1 MTAKSRPGGR
11 SARNKAAVFEA
22 AAALLAERGHEAV
35 TMTDVAERAGMAA
48 TSLYRRWG
56 DVRALVMEVA
66 VEKLM
71 RERPLPDTGSL
82 RGDLLA
88 WARPIATSL
97 ASREGSSFF
106 RAVIA
111 TTTSVG
117 PHGSL
122 RRAALERRSEQL
134 ELMLERARQRGEKPP
149 DVAELMDYVL
159 APLYMRALFGR
170 PLTKAVAHRLVDR
183 LVRDP
188 SVRLA
193 STGRR
198 GYHSHR

>member
-1 MTAKSRPGGR
+1 MTAKPRPGGR

-22 AAALLAERGHEAV
+22 TAALLAERGHEAV
-35 TMTDVAERAGMAA
+35 TMTDIAERAGMAA

-56 DVRALVMEVA
+56 DVRALIMEVA

-71 RERPLPDTGSL
+71 RERPLSDTGSL

-97 ASREGSSFF
+97 ASPEGASFF

-111 TTTSVG
+111 TATPPG
-117 PHGSL
+117 ADGSL
-122 RRAALERRSEQL
+122 RRAALNRRGEQM
-134 ELMLERARQRGEKPP
+134 ELMLERARRRGEKSP
-149 DVAELMDYVL
+149 DVAELIDYVL

-170 PLTKAVAHRLVDR
+170 PLSRAVADRLVDR
-183 LVRDP
+183 L
-188 SVRLA
+188 LA
-193 STGRR
+193 QS
-198 GYHSHR
+198 

>member
-1 MTAKSRPGGR
+1 MTAKPRPGGR

-22 AAALLAERGHEAV
+22 AATLLAERGYEAV
-35 TMTDVAERAGMAA
+35 TMTDIAQRAGMAA

-56 DVRALVMEVA
+56 DVRALIMEVA

-88 WARPIATSL
+88 WARPIAVSL

-111 TTTSVG
+111 TTTPAG
-117 PHGSL
+117 ADGLL
-122 RRAALERRSEQL
+122 RHAAMKRRREQM
-134 ELMLERARQRGEKPP
+134 EMMLERARQRGEKPP
-149 DVAELMDYVL
+149 DVDELLDHVL

-170 PLTKAVAHRLVDR
+170 PLSKAVADRLVDR
-183 LVRDP
+183 LLTR
-188 SVRLA
+188 S
-193 STGRR
+193 
-198 GYHSHR
+198 

>member
-1 MTAKSRPGGR
+1 MTAKPRPGGR

-22 AAALLAERGHEAV
+22 TAALLAERGHEAV
-35 TMTDVAERAGMAA
+35 TMTDIAERAGIAA

-56 DVRALVMEVA
+56 DVRALMMEVA

-97 ASREGSSFF
+97 ARREGSSFF
-106 RAVIA
+106 RTVIA
-111 TTTSVG
+111 TSG
-117 PHGSL
+117 ADRSL
-122 RRAALERRSEQL
+122 RRAALKRRSEQM

-170 PLTKAVAHRLVDR
+170 PLSKAVADRLVDR
-183 LVRDP
+183 LVAR
-188 SVRLA
+188 S
-193 STGRR
+193 
-198 GYHSHR
+198 

>member
-1 MTAKSRPGGR
+1 MAAKRRPGGR
-11 SARNKAAVFEA
+11 SARNKAAVFA
-22 AAALLAERGHEAV
+22 AAGTLLAERGHEAV
-35 TMTDVAERAGMAA
+35 TMTDIAERAGLAA

-56 DVRALVMEVA
+56 DVRALIIEVA

-82 RGDLLA
+82 RSDLLA

-97 ASREGSSFF
+97 ARRDGSSFF

-111 TTTSVG
+111 TTTPAGADDSM
-117 PHGSL
+117 
-122 RRAALERRSEQL
+122 RRAALERRGEQM

-149 DVAELMDYVL
+149 DVAELMDHVL

-170 PLTKAVAHRLVDR
+170 PLSRAIADRLVDR
-183 LVRDP
+183 L
-188 SVRLA
+188 LA
-193 STGRR
+193 RS
-198 GYHSHR
+198 

>member
-1 MTAKSRPGGR
+1 MTAKPRPGGR

-22 AAALLAERGHEAV
+22 TAALLAERGYEAV
-35 TMTDVAERAGMAA
+35 TMTDVAQRAGMAA

-56 DVRALVMEVA
+56 DVRALIMEVA

-88 WARPIATSL
+88 WARPIAASL

-111 TTTSVG
+111 TTTPAG
-117 PHGSL
+117 ADGSL
-122 RRAALERRSEQL
+122 RHAAMKRRREQM
-134 ELMLERARQRGEKPP
+134 EMMLERARQRGAKPP
-149 DVAELMDYVL
+149 DVDELLDHVL

-170 PLTKAVAHRLVDR
+170 PLSKAVADRLVDR
-183 LVRDP
+183 LVTRSQSMIRK
-188 SVRLA
+188 SV
-193 STGRR
+193 
-198 GYHSHR
+198 

>member
-1 MTAKSRPGGR
+1 MTAKPRPGGR

-22 AAALLAERGHEAV
+22 AAALLAERGYEAV
-35 TMTDVAERAGMAA
+35 TMTDIAQRAGMAA

-56 DVRALVMEVA
+56 DVRALIMEVA

-88 WARPIATSL
+88 WARPIAASL

-111 TTTSVG
+111 TTTPAGADG
-117 PHGSL
+117 PL
-122 RRAALERRSEQL
+122 RHAAMKRRREQM

-149 DVAELMDYVL
+149 DVADLLDYVL

-170 PLTKAVAHRLVDR
+170 PLSKAVADRLVDR
-183 LVRDP
+183 L
-188 SVRLA
+188 LA
-193 STGRR
+193 RS
-198 GYHSHR
+198 

>member
-1 MTAKSRPGGR
+1 MAAKPRPGGR

-35 TMTDVAERAGMAA
+35 TMTDIAGRAGMAA

-97 ASREGSSFF
+97 ASSEGSSFF

-111 TTTSVG
+111 TTTPTG
-117 PHGSL
+117 ADGSL
-122 RRAALERRSEQL
+122 RRGALNRRREQMK
-134 ELMLERARQRGEKPP
+134 LMLERARQRGEKPP
-149 DVAELMDYVL
+149 DVVELLDHVR
-159 APLYMRALFGR
+159 APRYMRGLCGR
-170 PLTKAVAHRLVDR
+170 RLIKAVGDR
-183 LVRDP
+183 LTDL
-188 SVRLA
+188 RLA
-193 STGRR
+193 RS
-198 GYHSHR
+198 

>member
-1 MTAKSRPGGR
+1 MTAKPRPGGR

-22 AAALLAERGHEAV
+22 AATLLAERGYEAV
-35 TMTDVAERAGMAA
+35 TMTDIAQRAGMAA

-56 DVRALVMEVA
+56 DVRALIMEVA

-88 WARPIATSL
+88 WARPIAASL
-97 ASREGSSFF
+97 GSREGSSFF

-111 TTTSVG
+111 TTTPAG
-117 PHGSL
+117 ADGSL
-122 RRAALERRSEQL
+122 RHAAMKRRREQM
-134 ELMLERARQRGEKPP
+134 EMMLARARQRGEKPP
-149 DVAELMDYVL
+149 DVDELLDHVL

-170 PLTKAVAHRLVDR
+170 PLSKAVADRLVDR
-183 LVRDP
+183 LIAR
-188 SVRLA
+188 S
-193 STGRR
+193 
-198 GYHSHR
+198 

>member
-1 MTAKSRPGGR
+1 MTAKPRPGGR

-22 AAALLAERGHEAV
+22 AAGLLAERGHEAV
-35 TMTDVAERAGMAA
+35 TMTDIAERAGMAA

-56 DVRALVMEVA
+56 DVRALMMEVA

-111 TTTSVG
+111 TTTPAG
-117 PHGSL
+117 ADGSS
-122 RRAALERRSEQL
+122 RRAALDRRRKQM
-134 ELMLERARQRGEKPP
+134 ELMLERARRRGEKAP
-149 DVAELMDYVL
+149 DVAELLDYVL

-170 PLTKAVAHRLVDR
+170 PVSKAVADRLVDR
-183 LVRDP
+183 LLAGVQ
-188 SVRLA
+188 RLP
-193 STGRR
+193 RKPR
-198 GYHSHR
+198 PQ

>member
-1 MTAKSRPGGR
+1 MTAKPRPGGR

-22 AAALLAERGHEAV
+22 AAALLVERGHEAV
-35 TMTDVAERAGMAA
+35 TMTDIAERAGMAA

-56 DVRALVMEVA
+56 DVRALMMEVA

-106 RAVIA
+106 RTVIA
-111 TTTSVG
+111 TTTPAG
-117 PHGSL
+117 ADGSL
-122 RRAALERRSEQL
+122 RRAALKGRSEQM

-149 DVAELMDYVL
+149 GVAELLDYVL

-170 PLTKAVAHRLVDR
+170 PLSKAVADRLVDR
-183 LVRDP
+183 LVAR
-188 SVRLA
+188 S
-193 STGRR
+193 
-198 GYHSHR
+198 

>member
-1 MTAKSRPGGR
+1 MTAKPRPGGR

-22 AAALLAERGHEAV
+22 TAALLAERGHELV
-35 TMTDVAERAGMAA
+35 TMADIAERAGIAA

-82 RGDLLA
+82 RGDLRA
-88 WARPIATSL
+88 WARPMATSL
-97 ASREGSSFF
+97 ASRVHSSFF

-111 TTTSVG
+111 TTPPAG
-117 PHGSL
+117 ADGSS
-122 RRAALERRSEQL
+122 RRAALVRRGEQMD
-134 ELMLERARQRGEKPP
+134 LMLERARRRGEKAPNRS
-149 DVAELMDYVL
+149 ELLDHVL

-170 PLTKAVAHRLVDR
+170 PVSKAVADRLVDR
-183 LVRDP
+183 LLTETSRP
-188 SVRLA
+188 
-193 STGRR
+193 GCKPPRR
-198 GYHSHR
+198 

>member
-1 MTAKSRPGGR
+1 MTAKPRPGGR

-22 AAALLAERGHEAV
+22 TAALLAERGHEAV
-35 TMTDVAERAGMAA
+35 TMTDIAERAGMAA

-56 DVRALVMEVA
+56 DVRALMMEVA

-106 RAVIA
+106 RVVIA
-111 TTTSVG
+111 TTPPAG
-117 PHGSL
+117 ADGSL
-122 RRAALERRSEQL
+122 RRAALKGRSEQM

-149 DVAELMDYVL
+149 DVAELVDYVL

-170 PLTKAVAHRLVDR
+170 PLSKAVADRLVDR
-183 LVRDP
+183 LVAR
-188 SVRLA
+188 S
-193 STGRR
+193 
-198 GYHSHR
+198 

>member
-1 MTAKSRPGGR
+1 MTAKPRPGGR
-11 SARNKAAVFEA
+11 SARNKTAVFEA

-35 TMTDVAERAGMAA
+35 TMTDIAERAGMAA

-56 DVRALVMEVA
+56 DVRALMMEVA

-71 RERPLPDTGSL
+71 RERPLPDTGTL

-97 ASREGSSFF
+97 ARREGSSFF

-111 TTTSVG
+111 TTPSA
-117 PHGSL
+117 GSDGSW
-122 RRAALERRSEQL
+122 RRAALKPRSEQM
-134 ELMLERARQRGEKPP
+134 ELMLERARKRGEKAP
-149 DVAELMDYVL
+149 DIAELMDYVL

-170 PLTKAVAHRLVDR
+170 PLNKAVADRLVDR
-183 LVRDP
+183 LLTR
-188 SVRLA
+188 
-193 STGRR
+193 T
-198 GYHSHR
+198 

>member
-1 MTAKSRPGGR
+1 MTAKPRPGGR

-22 AAALLAERGHEAV
+22 AAALLAERGHESIS
-35 TMTDVAERAGMAA
+35 MTDIAERAGMAP

-56 DVRALVMEVA
+56 DVRALMMEVA

-88 WARPIATSL
+88 WAHPIAASL
-97 ASREGSSFF
+97 ARRDGSSFF

-111 TTTSVG
+111 TTPPAGAV
-117 PHGSL
+117 GSL
-122 RRAALERRSEQL
+122 RRAALKRRRAQM
-134 ELMLERARQRGEKPP
+134 ELMLERARQRGESSP
-149 DVAELMDYVL
+149 DVDELMDYVL

-170 PLTKAVAHRLVDR
+170 PLNKAVADRLVDR
-183 LVRDP
+183 LMAH
-188 SVRLA
+188 VRLA
-193 STGRR
+193 SRR
-198 GYHSHR
+198 

>member
-1 MTAKSRPGGR
+1 MTAKPRPGGR

-35 TMTDVAERAGMAA
+35 TMTDIAERAGMAA

-56 DVRALVMEVA
+56 DVRALMMEVA

-111 TTTSVG
+111 TTPTG
-117 PHGSL
+117 DAEASL
-122 RRAALERRSEQL
+122 RRAAMKPRTEQMK
-134 ELMLERARQRGEKPP
+134 LMLERARQRGEKPP
-149 DVAELMDYVL
+149 DVDELLDHVL

-170 PLTKAVAHRLVDR
+170 PLSKAVADRLVDR
-183 LVRDP
+183 L
-188 SVRLA
+188 LA
-193 STGRR
+193 RS
-198 GYHSHR
+198 